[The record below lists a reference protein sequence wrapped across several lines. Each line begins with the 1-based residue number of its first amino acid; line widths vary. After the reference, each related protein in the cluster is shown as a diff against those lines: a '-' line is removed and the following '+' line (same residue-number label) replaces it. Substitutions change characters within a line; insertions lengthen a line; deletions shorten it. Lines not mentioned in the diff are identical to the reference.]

1 MILPNQLTVLRIILS
16 PIFLILFLSEDVFMK
31 QLAFV
36 VFVIA
41 SLTDWYDGWLAR
53 KFNYITEWGK
63 FLDPTADKIL
73 TSCAFIG
80 FVIIGVLELWM
91 VIIIIVR
98 DFLMTGLRIYADYKN
113 YSFKTS
119 TLAKWK
125 TFFQMAFLDY
135 LLLIFTLMTFQSLY
149 KNNIEIFNILTNK
162 NFIYIT
168 MLSITLF
175 TLITGIFYLYQNR
188 HLIKGLFTSENK

>member
-16 PIFLILFLSEDVFMK
+16 PIFLIFFMSEDVLLK
-31 QLAFV
+31 QLAFI

-80 FVIIGVLELWM
+80 FVVIDVLELWM
-91 VIIIIVR
+91 VIIILVR

-119 TLAKWK
+119 NLAKWK

-135 LLLIFTLMTFQSLY
+135 LLLIYTLMTFESLY
-149 KNNIEIFNILTNK
+149 KNNIGLFNTLTDK
-162 NFIYIT
+162 DFVYFT
-168 MLSITLF
+168 MLAITFF

-188 HLIKGLFTSENK
+188 NLIKGIFTIENK

>member
-1 MILPNQLTVLRIILS
+1 MILPNQLTILRIILS
-16 PIFLILFLSEDVFMK
+16 PIFLVLFLSENVLFK

-41 SLTDWYDGWLAR
+41 SLTDWYDGWIAR

-80 FVIIGVLELWM
+80 FVLIGVLELWM
-91 VIIIIVR
+91 VIIIIIR

-135 LLLIFTLMTFQSLY
+135 LLLIFTLKTFESLY
-149 KNNIEIFNILTNK
+149 KSNIELFNILTNE
-162 NFIYIT
+162 NFLFFT
-168 MLSITLF
+168 MLAITLF

-188 HLIKGLFTSENK
+188 HLIKGLFSIENK